1 MPAMT
6 ASRPRPRTAS
16 PVTLPPVQRE
26 LGLFTLLALASVALL
41 LVMHPPWSLWPL
53 APAALAPWAFAATT
67 THRAWLVHWGSF
79 LAGWLYFLI
88 GLSWLMPVT
97 GLGFVALA
105 FYLAIYWTLAAWA
118 VRTALR
124 ARVPV
129 ALSLPVAWIACEYL
143 RAWVMTG
150 FPWLFLAHAFF
161 QWPLL
166 IQIADFS
173 GAYGVSFLV
182 AMISGALVDGARLA
196 LTPQDHPIPRA
207 RVAAAAGLCAALVAA
222 ALGYGA
228 WRLGQQDAL
237 RDGPRVAVVQ
247 HDFPLKSTPPY
258 GTHDVIVFASY
269 MALAAEAAEHKPDIM
284 LFPETVWGSS
294 QNIGFLETPLATSD
308 DRAADTFTYSKLCHD
323 ATAALAR
330 GEYAEVNRVLDT
342 LERLTPRKYLRTLP
356 GERLPRLR
364 PQSGPPVTIVLG
376 TIALESDPGAVNR
389 KFNSAVVYDLD
400 GTQRR
405 QRYDKNHLVPFGE
418 YVPFRQARLLGLDMH
433 WLYVWLNSLSPF
445 SQGGKI
451 EYSLSHGEQL
461 SVFNIAVGGQTYR
474 FGTPI
479 CYEDVMPY
487 LVRRYVWT
495 GGRRR
500 VDFLLNMSND
510 GWFQHSAELPQ
521 HLAICVFRAVENRV
535 GIARAVNTGVSG
547 FVDPC
552 GRVYNIVRR
561 NHHPWG
567 VGSVGVETAPVRV
580 DSRTPPYA
588 AWSDWLPR
596 LCLLGSAVL
605 WMGGVVTRWVAALRR
620 RIVAWIGRGAAT

>member
-1 MPAMT
+1 MK
-6 ASRPRPRTAS
+6 
-16 PVTLPPVQRE
+16 RE
-26 LGLFTLLALASVALL
+26 LSLFVLLSLVTVGMLL
-41 LVMHPPWSLWPL
+41 IVHPPWGIWPL
-53 APAALAPWAFAATT
+53 TLVALAPWAFAATT
-67 THRAWLVHWGSF
+67 AQRAWLVHWGSF
-79 LAGWLYFLI
+79 LFGWLYFLV
-88 GLSWLMPVT
+88 GLNWLMPVT
-97 GLGFVALA
+97 GLGYVALA

-124 ARVPV
+124 AGVPV
-129 ALSLPVAWIACEYL
+129 GVSLPVAWVACEYL

-161 QWPLL
+161 EWPLL

-173 GAYGVSFLV
+173 GAYGVSFV
-182 AMISGALVDGARLA
+182 AAMLSGVLVDGARRALA
-196 LTPQDHPIPRA
+196 PRDHPIPRA
-207 RVAAAAGLCAALVAA
+207 RTLTAAGLCVLAVVGTLA
-222 ALGYGA
+222 YGA
-228 WRLGQQDAL
+228 WRLSQSDAL

-269 MALAAEAAEHKPDIM
+269 MSLAAEAAAHQPDIL

-323 ATAALAR
+323 ATSALAR
-330 GEYAEVNRVLDT
+330 GEYTEVNRVLDT
-342 LERLTPRKYLRTLP
+342 LERLTPRKFLRELP
-356 GERLPRLR
+356 GERLPRLS
-364 PQSGPPVTIVLG
+364 QTSGPPVTVVLG
-376 TIALESDPGAVNR
+376 TIALESEPGAPSR
-389 KFNSAVVYDLD
+389 KFNTAVVYDVD

-418 YVPFRQARLLGLDMH
+418 YVPFRRAHFLGLDLH
-433 WLYVWLNSLSPF
+433 WLYVWLNGLSPF

-451 EYSLSHGEQL
+451 EYSLSHGDQL
-461 SVFNIAVGGQTYR
+461 TVFNIAVGGRTYH

-487 LVRRYVWT
+487 LIRRYVWIE
-495 GGRRR
+495 GRRR
-500 VDFLLNMSND
+500 ADFLLNMSND

-547 FVDPC
+547 FIDPC
-552 GRVYNIVRR
+552 GRVYNVVQR
-561 NHHPWG
+561 NHRPWG
-567 VGSVGVETAPVRV
+567 IGSVGVETAAIRV

-588 AWSDWLPR
+588 LWSDWLPR

-605 WMGGVVTRWVAALRR
+605 WMGGVVTRWIAAIWR
-620 RIVAWIGRGAAT
+620 RIAGLLTPGAAT